1 MNRKNSKTLAAIF
14 AKPAPH
20 ALEWAHIE
28 ALLVSVGCTVVEG
41 NGSRVKFIHGTT
53 VASFHRPHP
62 AKEAK
67 IYQINDAKAFLSLIG
82 ITP

>member
-1 MNRKNSKTLAAIF
+1 M
-14 AKPAPH
+14 
-20 ALEWAHIE
+20 
-28 ALLVSVGCTVVEG
+28 SVGCTVVEG

-53 VASFHRPHP
+53 VASFHQPHP